1 MSKITWDAGT
11 LVYPLPPVMIT
22 SGTMDHPNVFTAAW
36 TGIINSEPAMT
47 YVSVRK
53 ERYSHDLIEKNSEFV
68 INLTTEKL
76 VKAADF
82 CGVKSGKD
90 VDKFAETK
98 LTPIACT
105 VVKAPQIAESPISV
119 ECQVTEVKHLGS
131 HDMFLAKIVAV
142 NVDDSFIENGRLA
155 LEKTGLVAY
164 CHGQYYGLGA
174 SLGKFGFSVEK
185 KKSRKQRIH
194 EIKHDRAVAKLN
206 KKEIEEQK
214 EMEPVKKGKFDKKD
228 FGKKG
233 DFSKKAKKSKKFDKP
248 VFKAET
254 KKTEKSA
261 FKFDHKKSVH
271 SAPKF
276 ESKRSDSKFN
286 GSKTLKKT
294 TKFNHNSGV
303 KKAGKR

>member
-1 MSKITWDAGT
+1 MAKITWTPGT

-22 SGTMDHPNVFTAAW
+22 SGTMEHPNIFTAAW

-53 ERYSHDLIEKNSEFV
+53 ERYSHDLIEKNKEFV
-68 INLTTEKL
+68 INLTTQAT

-98 LTPIACT
+98 LTPVACS
-105 VVKAPQIAESPISV
+105 VVKAPQIAECPVSV

-164 CHGQYYGLGA
+164 CHGQYYGLGQN
-174 SLGKFGFSVEK
+174 LGKFGFSVEK

-194 EIKHDRAVAKLN
+194 EIKHERAVLKFAQKE
-206 KKEIEEQK
+206 KKEVLPE
-214 EMEPVKKGKFDKKD
+214 
-228 FGKKG
+228 
-233 DFSKKAKKSKKFDKP
+233 KKAKKTFKKSEP
-248 VFKAET
+248 RAE
-254 KKTEKSA
+254 
-261 FKFDHKKSVH
+261 HKKPFEKTGMK
-271 SAPKF
+271 PK
-276 ESKRSDSKFN
+276 
-286 GSKTLKKT
+286 
-294 TKFNHNSGV
+294 KFNHNSGI
-303 KKAGKR
+303 KKARKK